1 MGLLAQQAIEI
12 EALDAEGLSPVAI
25 AEVVG
30 WTPAEVESF
39 LLSMYENRP
48 PVQHS
53 TPVAPTSTEFE
64 DVPF

>member
-12 EALDAEGLSPVAI
+12 EALDAEGLSPAAI

-39 LLSMYENRP
+39 LLSMYENQP
-48 PVQHS
+48 LVESPA
-53 TPVAPTSTEFE
+53 PAAPTTEFE

>member
-12 EALDAEGLSPVAI
+12 EALDAEGLSPAAI

-39 LLSMYENRP
+39 LLSLY
-48 PVQHS
+48 
-53 TPVAPTSTEFE
+53 
-64 DVPF
+64 